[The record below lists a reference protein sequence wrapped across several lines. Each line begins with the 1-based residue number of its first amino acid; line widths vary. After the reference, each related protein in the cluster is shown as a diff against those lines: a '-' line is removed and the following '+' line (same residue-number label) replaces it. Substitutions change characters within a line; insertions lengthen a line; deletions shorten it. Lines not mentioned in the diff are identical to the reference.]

1 MKRTHMSKDKKKL
14 QVILNKWLERDLT
27 DEARKGKLAPVFLMD
42 ELVCDVV
49 EVLNAGR
56 LPILFGSSGVGKS
69 SVVYKLVS
77 LAVAGEGPAS
87 FENARVLKLS
97 FRRAMAS
104 LKRDCQLRGE
114 FQKLLDAL
122 LATKELIIPFF
133 SDLEVMNDYNLQPLL
148 QAFAYQTER
157 PMLAEGSRV
166 SVEAMFE
173 NCPEMESHFVA
184 LKVDEPDLSTARKIV
199 GLWSENEL
207 QTEDVQ
213 ISESAQEEA
222 LLLTHRF
229 LSRLLMPRKVLDL
242 LKQVKAVRSDEN
254 IVCDTDVINRFHRMQ
269 KVPLSLIDPRISLDL
284 NEVRDLF
291 ASVVLGQDLAVD
303 AVVRMIGIIK
313 AGLSDVR
320 RPLGSFLFAG
330 PTGVGK
336 THIAQKLSQY
346 LLGRS
351 DSMVRLNMADY
362 QHDGAASTLFGDP
375 DEYTLAK
382 KQGLLTQRLQGQSF
396 TVLLLDEFEK
406 CSPLVMDRFMQ
417 LVDEG
422 CFINGTGESISC
434 RSTVIIATTNAGAE
448 LYRRNLMGF
457 SEGISSK
464 QEVEQAVHRRLVECF
479 RFEFLNRFDEIV
491 YFHSL
496 NADDIRSIAACEL
509 SLLQDRI
516 GLKRNQLTIQP
527 DRAILDWLASKGY
540 DPYFGARFLRRTIER
555 FVTPVIA
562 DAINTHAPDK
572 GRTLYLTF
580 EDKRVVVRFELN
592 QKSAAEI
599 SVTSTVAGDQIGEKS
614 TTHRKERSTTAV

>member
-1 MKRTHMSKDKKKL
+1 MSKDKKKKL
-14 QVILNKWLERDLT
+14 QEILNQWLERDLT

-42 ELVCDVV
+42 ELVCDVI

-69 SVVYKLVS
+69 SVVYKLVC

-97 FRRAMAS
+97 FRRAIAS
-104 LKRDCQLRGE
+104 LKRDNQLRGE

-122 LATKELIIPFF
+122 LETDELIIPFF
-133 SDLEVMNDYNLQPLL
+133 SDLEVMNDYSLQPLL

-157 PMLAEGSRV
+157 PLLAEGSRV

-199 GLWSENEL
+199 SLWTENEF
-207 QTEDVQ
+207 QNEGVQ
-213 ISESAQEEA
+213 FSESAQEEA

-254 IVCDTDVINRFHRMQ
+254 RVTENDVINRFHRIH
-269 KVPLSLIDPRISLDL
+269 KVPLSLIDPEISLDL
-284 NEVRDLF
+284 NEVRDQF

-320 RPLGSFLFAG
+320 RPLGAFLFAG

-362 QHDGAASTLFGDP
+362 QNDGAAGTLFGDP
-375 DEYTLAK
+375 DDYSPAK
-382 KQGLLTQRLQGQSF
+382 RQGLLTQRLQGQSF

-422 CFINGTGESISC
+422 CFINGTGESVSC

-457 SEGISSK
+457 SEGFSSK

-496 NADDIRSIAACEL
+496 NAEDIRSIAACEL

-516 GLKRNQLTIQP
+516 GLKRNQLKIQP
-527 DRAILDWLASKGY
+527 DRVILDWLASKGY
-540 DPYFGARFLRRTIER
+540 DRYFGARFLRRTIER
-555 FVTPVIA
+555 FVTPVVA
-562 DAINTHAPDK
+562 DAINLHAPKK
-572 GRTLYLTF
+572 GSTLYLTF
-580 EDKRVVVRFELN
+580 EEKRVVVRLEP
-592 QKSAAEI
+592 QQEEAITGGAA
-599 SVTSTVAGDQIGEKS
+599 STVAGNVISDKAITQ
-614 TTHRKERSTTAV
+614 RKERTTTAI

>member
-1 MKRTHMSKDKKKL
+1 MSRNAKKL
-14 QVILNKWLERDLT
+14 QLILNKWLERDLT
-27 DEARKGKLAPVFLMD
+27 DEASKGKLAPVFLMD
-42 ELVCDVV
+42 ELVGDVI

-69 SVVYKLVS
+69 SVVYKLVTLS
-77 LAVAGEGPAS
+77 VAGKGPAA

-104 LKRDCQLRGE
+104 LKKDHQLRGE

-122 LATKELIIPFF
+122 LETDELIIPFF
-133 SDLEVMNDYNLQPLL
+133 SDLEIMNDYSLQPLL

-157 PMLAEGSRV
+157 PFLAEGSRV

-199 GLWSENEL
+199 SLWSENEY
-207 QTEDVQ
+207 QTEEVRITD
-213 ISESAQEEA
+213 SAQEEA

-242 LKQVKAVRSDEN
+242 LKQVKAVRSDSHSVNEA
-254 IVCDTDVINRFHRMQ
+254 DVIGRFHRMH
-269 KVPLSLIDPRISLDL
+269 KVPLSLIDPDVSLNL
-284 NEVRDLF
+284 NEVRDEF
-291 ASVVLGQDLAVD
+291 SSVVLGQELAVE
-303 AVVRMIGIIK
+303 AVVRMIGLIK

-320 RPLGSFLFAG
+320 RPLGAFLFAG

-362 QHDGAASTLFGDP
+362 QNNCAANTLFGDP
-375 DEYTLAK
+375 EEYSLSK

-406 CSPLVMDRFMQ
+406 CSSQVLDRFMQ

-448 LYRRNLMGF
+448 LYRRNLIGF
-457 SEGISSK
+457 SEGFSSR
-464 QEVEQAVHRRLVECF
+464 QEVEQAVHRRLVEYF

-509 SLLQDRI
+509 KLLQDRI
-516 GLKRNQLTIQP
+516 GLKRNQLKIQP

-540 DPYFGARFLRRTIER
+540 DPCFGARFLRRTIER

-562 DAINTHAPDK
+562 DAINAFAPEK
-572 GRTLYLTF
+572 GATLYLTF
-580 EDKRVVVRFELN
+580 EDKRVVVRFERK
-592 QKSAAEI
+592 QESAAETCM
-599 SVTSTVAGDQIGEKS
+599 TSTVAGDQISEKS
-614 TTHRKERSTTAV
+614 LTHRKKRSTTAV